1 MVLPGVF
8 QMAEMVLNFKICN
21 LKKNGTMAL
30 TIISLIKQV
39 PLPTEMRMGDDGLMD
54 RTKAKSIINID
65 CQFGL
70 EAGLQLKKQYPDAKM
85 IVCSMGPPSFEVAL
99 RTAISMGYDEAY
111 LLSDRK
117 LGGSDTYATGLA
129 ISTMLKHLG
138 FTKDS
143 KEPFIVLAGRQ
154 TSDGDT
160 AHVPSQV
167 AENLGIPQATFVE
180 SVKADGEGNVI
191 AKRIIEGGYQ
201 MMKLPM
207 PCTISLTPT
216 GIPPRK
222 PSLVGAIK
230 ARNLPIT
237 VFGIDD
243 IGLGTE
249 KIGIN
254 GSPTIVA
261 NVINI
266 ISERAPIIMSE
277 GHNETALV
285 DNLILNFKKGANV
298 IEKKETVEKKVSEKP
313 EFPFFDNRNGSKGI
327 LTWAEVTN
335 GIIARPSIELL
346 TPARKLANQLG
357 NDTKIMTLLIG
368 KNVESLA
375 TTLFEHGSDEVI
387 IVENDKLEE
396 YLVLPFSSIF
406 AQVIKERKPEIAL
419 FAATTSGRELAPRI
433 GVKTGSGVTADCTG
447 LEIGE
452 YINRKEKLI
461 NKPILHSR
469 RPTYGESKLATILGF
484 VYPQISTARAGTFEV
499 PSREEGRK
507 GVLSTFKPILDDKEF
522 RVKILKTVRGEG
534 SLQNLFEADIIVS
547 GGRGT
552 TSDNLGLIKKLVE
565 ALKTNGVNAEWAC
578 SRVVVDEGVAEY
590 AHQIGQTGKTI
601 RPKVY
606 VAVGISGA
614 IQHIAGM
621 KESEKIIAIDHNS
634 KASIFHFADFGIVGE
649 YQDILPELIERV
661 KGGFTFGIE
670 AIKN

>member
-1 MVLPGVF
+1 
-8 QMAEMVLNFKICN
+8 
-21 LKKNGTMAL
+21 MAL

-39 PLPTEMRMGDDGLMD
+39 PVPSEMRMGEDGLMD

-65 CQFGL
+65 CTFGL
-70 EAGLQLKKQYPDAKM
+70 EAGLQLKKQNPDARL
-85 IVCSMGPPSFEVAL
+85 IVCSMGPGSFDVAL

-143 KEPFIVLAGRQ
+143 KEPYIILAGRQ

-167 AENLGIPQATFVE
+167 AEAIGIPQATFVE
-180 SVKADGEGNVI
+180 SVKSDGLGNVI

-207 PCTISLTPT
+207 PCVISLTPT

-222 PSLVGAIK
+222 PSLSGAIK
-230 ARNLPIT
+230 ARSLNIT
-237 VFGIDD
+237 TFGIDD

-261 NVINI
+261 KVINMV
-266 ISERAPIIMSE
+266 SERPPITMSE
-277 GHNETALV
+277 GHNDASLV
-285 DNLILNFKKGANV
+285 DSLIANLKKGGNV
-298 IEKKETVEKKVSEKP
+298 LIKKEDEAKKDVDRPDFPEKD
-313 EFPFFDNRNGSKGI
+313 FRDGSRGI
-327 LTWAEVTN
+327 LTWAEITN
-335 GIIARPSIELL
+335 GTVSRPSLELL
-346 TPARKLANQLG
+346 TPARHLANQLG
-357 NDTKIMTLLIG
+357 NDTKVMTLIIG
-368 KNVESLA
+368 KNIQSLA
-375 TTLFEHGSDEVI
+375 QTLIEHGSDEVI
-387 IVENDKLEE
+387 LVENDKLEE

-406 AQVIKERKPEIAL
+406 QQVIKARKPEIAL

-433 GVKTGSGVTADCTG
+433 GMKTNSGVTADCTG

-452 YINRKEKLI
+452 YVNKKEKVI
-461 NKPILHSR
+461 YTPILESR

-484 VYPQISTARAGTFEV
+484 VCPQVSTARAGTFEV
-499 PSREEGRK
+499 PKRIEGK
-507 GVLSTFKPILDDKEF
+507 QGIVSSFTPVLNEKDFVVEIMN
-522 RVKILKTVRGEG
+522 TVRGG
-534 SLQNLFEADIIVS
+534 GGLQNLFDADIIIS

-552 TSDNLGLIKKLVE
+552 TNDSLGLIKSLAE
-565 ALKTNGVNAEWAC
+565 ALKAQGVNAEWAC
-578 SRVVVDEGVAEY
+578 SRPVVDEGITEY
-590 AHQIGQTGKTI
+590 ARQVGQTGKTV

-621 KESEKIIAIDHNS
+621 KEAEKIIAIDHNP
-634 KASIFHFADFGIVGE
+634 KANIFHNADFGIMGE

-661 KGGFTFGIE
+661 KAGFTFGIE
-670 AIKN
+670 PKKTI

>member
-1 MVLPGVF
+1 
-8 QMAEMVLNFKICN
+8 
-21 LKKNGTMAL
+21 MAL

-39 PLPTEMRMGDDGLMD
+39 PLPSEMRMGEDGLMD

-70 EAGLQLKKQYPDAKM
+70 EAGLQLKKQYPDARL
-85 IVCSMGPPSFEVAL
+85 IVCSMGPASFQVAL

-129 ISTMLKHLG
+129 ISTMLRHLG
-138 FTKDS
+138 FTKDA
-143 KEPFIVLAGRQ
+143 KDPFIILAGRQ

-180 SVKADGEGNVI
+180 SVNADGNGNVI

-222 PSLVGAIK
+222 PSLTGAIK
-230 ARNLPIT
+230 ARNIAIT

-254 GSPTIVA
+254 GSPTIVSK
-261 NVINI
+261 VENI
-266 ISERAPIIMSE
+266 VSERAPVILSS
-277 GHNETALV
+277 GHNDAALV
-285 DNLILNFKKGANV
+285 DSLISNFNKGRNV
-298 IEKKETVEKKVSEKP
+298 LVKKEKAEKILSDTP
-313 EFPFFDNRNGSKGI
+313 DYPIQDDRNGAKGI
-327 LTWAEVTN
+327 LTWAETAN
-335 GIIARPSIELL
+335 GEITRPSVELL
-346 TPARKLANQLG
+346 TPARRLADQLG
-357 NDTKIMTLLIG
+357 NETKIITLLIG
-368 KNVESLA
+368 RNVKPLA
-375 TTLFEHGSDEVI
+375 QTLFEHGSDEVI
-387 IVENDKLEE
+387 IIENDKLEE

-406 AQVIKERKPEIAL
+406 AQVIKERRPEIAL

-452 YINRKEKLI
+452 YVDKKEKLI
-461 NKPILHSR
+461 FKPILQSR

-499 PSREEGRK
+499 PVNVSGRT
-507 GVLSTFKPILDDKEF
+507 GLLSTFSPVLTEDDF
-522 RVKILKTVRGEG
+522 RVEILKTVRGEG
-534 SLQNLFEADIIVS
+534 SLQNLFEADIIIS

-552 TSDNLGLIKKLVE
+552 TSDNLGLIKKLAE
-565 ALKTNGVNAEWAC
+565 TLKAKGVNAEWAC

-606 VAVGISGA
+606 IAVGISGA

-621 KESEKIIAIDHNS
+621 KESGQIIAIDHNP
-634 KASIFHFADFGIVGE
+634 KASIFHFSDFGIVGE

-670 AIKN
+670 PAKV

>member
-1 MVLPGVF
+1 
-8 QMAEMVLNFKICN
+8 
-21 LKKNGTMAL
+21 MAL

-39 PLPTEMRMGDDGLMD
+39 PLPSEMRMGEDGLMD

-70 EAGLQLKKQYPDAKM
+70 EAGLQLKKTYPEAKL
-85 IVCSMGPPSFEVAL
+85 IVCSMGPGSFEASI

-143 KEPFIVLAGRQ
+143 RDPFIIFAGRQ

-167 AENLGIPQATFVE
+167 AESMGIPQATFVE
-180 SVKADGEGNVI
+180 SIKGDGTGNVI

-207 PCTISLTPT
+207 PCVISLTPT

-222 PSLVGAIK
+222 PSLSGAIK
-230 ARNLPIT
+230 ARNLKIT
-237 VFGIDD
+237 TFGIDD

-261 NVINI
+261 KVINI
-266 ISERAPIIMSE
+266 VSERPPIRMSE
-277 GHNETALV
+277 GHNEAELV
-285 DNLILNFKKGANV
+285 DSLIANYQKGGNV
-298 IEKKETVEKKVSEKP
+298 LEKKEKETKKDIERP
-313 EFPFFDNRNGSKGI
+313 DFPDKDFREGSRGI
-327 LTWAEVTN
+327 LTWAEITN
-335 GIIARPSIELL
+335 GNISRPSIELL
-346 TPARKLANQLG
+346 TPARKLATQLG
-357 NDTKIMTLLIG
+357 NDTKVMTLLIG
-368 KNVESLA
+368 KNVQPLA
-375 TTLFEHGSDEVI
+375 QTLIEHGSDEVI
-387 IVENDKLEE
+387 LVENDRLEE

-406 AQVIKERKPEIAL
+406 AQLIKERKPEIAL

-433 GVKTGSGVTADCTG
+433 GMKTDSGVTADCTG

-452 YINRKEKLI
+452 YIDKKEQVI
-461 NKPILHSR
+461 YKPILESR

-484 VYPQISTARAGTFEV
+484 VCPQISTARAGTFEV
-499 PSREEGRK
+499 PKRMEGK
-507 GVLSTFKPILDDKEF
+507 QGIVSGFKPVLTEKDFVVEI
-522 RVKILKTVRGEG
+522 VKTVRGEG
-534 SLQNLFEADIIVS
+534 GLQNLFDAEIIVS

-552 TSDNLGLIKKLVE
+552 TIDNLGLIKALAE
-565 ALKTNGVNAEWAC
+565 ALKNQGINAEWSS
-578 SRVVVDEGVAEY
+578 SRPVVDEGVAEY
-590 AHQIGQTGKTI
+590 ARQVGQTGKTI

-606 VAVGISGA
+606 IAVGISGA

-621 KESEKIIAIDHNS
+621 KESEKIIAIDHNP
-634 KASIFHFADFGIVGE
+634 KANIFHNADFGIVGE
-649 YQDILPELIERV
+649 YQDIIPELIERV
-661 KGGFTFGIE
+661 KSGFTFGIE
-670 AIKN
+670 PKKKL

>member
-1 MVLPGVF
+1 MG
-8 QMAEMVLNFKICN
+8 
-21 LKKNGTMAL
+21 L

-39 PLPTEMRMGDDGLMD
+39 PLPSEMRMGEDGLMD

-70 EAGLQLKKQYPDAKM
+70 EAGLQLKKQYPDARL
-85 IVCSMGPPSFEVAL
+85 IVCSMGPQSFEVAL

-129 ISTMLKHLG
+129 ISTMLRHLG
-138 FTKDS
+138 FTKDA
-143 KEPFIVLAGRQ
+143 KDPFIILAGRQ

-180 SVKADGEGNVI
+180 SVNADGVGNVI

-222 PSLVGAIK
+222 PSLIGAIK

-237 VFGIDD
+237 IFGVDD

-249 KIGIN
+249 KIGIS

-261 NVINI
+261 NVVNI
-266 ISERAPIIMSE
+266 VSERAPIIMSA
-277 GHNETALV
+277 GHDDATLV
-285 DNLILNFKKGANV
+285 SNMISNFNKGGNV
-298 IEKKETVEKKVSEKP
+298 LVKKEKAEKKVSEHP
-313 EFPFFDNRNGSKGI
+313 DFPIVDLRNGAKGI
-327 LTWAEVTN
+327 LTWAETAN
-335 GIIARPSIELL
+335 GEITRPSIEIL
-346 TPARKLANQLG
+346 TPARHLADQLG
-357 NDTKIMTLLIG
+357 DDTRIMTLLIG
-368 KNVESLA
+368 KHVKHLA
-375 TTLFEHGSDEVI
+375 QTLIEHGSDEVI
-387 IVENDKLEE
+387 IVEDDRLEE

-452 YINRKEKLI
+452 YVNRKEKVI
-461 NKPILHSR
+461 NRPILHSR

-499 PSREEGRK
+499 PARQTGRA
-507 GVLSTFKPILDDKEF
+507 GIISTFDPILTEDEF
-522 RVKILKTVRGEG
+522 KVVILKTVRGEG
-534 SLQNLFEADIIVS
+534 SLQNLFEADVIVS
-547 GGRGT
+547 GGRGA
-552 TSDNLGLIKKLVE
+552 TSDNLSLIKKLAE
-565 ALKTNGVNAEWAC
+565 TLKDSGVNAEWAC

-590 AHQIGQTGKTI
+590 AHQVGQTGKTI

-606 VAVGISGA
+606 IAVGISGA
-614 IQHIAGM
+614 IQHLAGM
-621 KESEKIIAIDHNS
+621 KESEKIIAIDHNP
-634 KASIFHFADFGIVGE
+634 KAPIFHFADFGIVGE
-649 YQDILPELIERV
+649 YQDILPEIIEQV
-661 KGGFTFGIE
+661 KGGFTFGI
-670 AIKN
+670 APRKK

>member
-1 MVLPGVF
+1 
-8 QMAEMVLNFKICN
+8 
-21 LKKNGTMAL
+21 MAL

-70 EAGLQLKKQYPDAKM
+70 EAGLQLKKQYPDARL
-85 IVCSMGPPSFEVAL
+85 IACSMGPQSFEVAL
-99 RTAISMGYDEAY
+99 RTAISMGYDEAF

-138 FTKDS
+138 FTKES

-180 SVKADGEGNVI
+180 TVKADGEGNVI

-201 MMKLPM
+201 IMKLPM

-222 PSLVGAIK
+222 PSLTGAIK
-230 ARNLPIT
+230 ARNAKIT

-261 NVINI
+261 NVVNI
-266 ISERAPIIMSE
+266 VSERAPIILSE
-277 GHNETALV
+277 GHTDSALV
-285 DNLILNFKKGANV
+285 DSLISNFKKGANV
-298 IEKKETVEKKVSEKP
+298 LEKKETAEKKIIEKP
-313 EFPFFDNRNGSKGI
+313 EFPYYDNRNGAKGI
-327 LTWAEVTN
+327 ITWAEVTN

-357 NDTKIMTLLIG
+357 IDTKIMTLLIG
-368 KNVESLA
+368 KNVQHLA
-375 TTLFEHGSDEVI
+375 KTLFEYGSDEVI
-387 IVENDKLEE
+387 VVENDKLEE

-452 YINRKEKLI
+452 YVNRKEKVI

-499 PSREEGRK
+499 PTREEGRT
-507 GVLSTFKPILDDKEF
+507 GILSIFKPRLEEKDFSVE
-522 RVKILKTVRGEG
+522 ILKTVRGEG
-534 SLQNLFEADIIVS
+534 NSVNLFDADIIIS
-547 GGRGT
+547 GGRGAT
-552 TSDNLGLIKKLVE
+552 VDGLELIKKLAE
-565 ALKTNGVNAEWAC
+565 TLKEKGVKAEWAC
-578 SRVVVDEGVAEY
+578 SRVVVDEGFSEY
-590 AHQIGQTGKTI
+590 ARQVGQTGKTI

-614 IQHIAGM
+614 VQHIAGM

-670 AIKN
+670 PSKN

>member
-1 MVLPGVF
+1 
-8 QMAEMVLNFKICN
+8 
-21 LKKNGTMAL
+21 MAL

-39 PLPTEMRMGDDGLMD
+39 PVPSEMRMGDDGLMD

-65 CQFGL
+65 CTFGL
-70 EAGLQLKKQYPDAKM
+70 EAGLQLKKQNPDAKL
-85 IVCSMGPPSFEVAL
+85 IVCSMGPGSFDTAL

-143 KEPFIVLAGRQ
+143 KEPFIILAGRQ

-167 AENLGIPQATFVE
+167 AEAIGIPQATFVE
-180 SVKADGEGNVI
+180 SVKADGSGNVI

-207 PCTISLTPT
+207 PCVISLTPT
-216 GIPPRK
+216 GISPRK
-222 PSLVGAIK
+222 PSLSGAIK
-230 ARNLPIT
+230 ARNLKIT
-237 VFGIDD
+237 TFGIDD

-261 NVINI
+261 KVVNMV
-266 ISERAPIIMSE
+266 SERPPITMSV
-277 GHNETALV
+277 GHDETSLV
-285 DNLILNFKKGANV
+285 DSLIANLKKGGNV
-298 IEKKETVEKKVSEKP
+298 LVKKEEEVKKDTERPDFPEKD
-313 EFPFFDNRNGSKGI
+313 FRDGSRGI
-327 LTWAEVTN
+327 LTWAEITKGTVS
-335 GIIARPSIELL
+335 RPSLELL
-346 TPARKLANQLG
+346 TPARHLANQLG
-357 NDTKIMTLLIG
+357 NDTKVMTLIIG
-368 KNVESLA
+368 KNIQHLA
-375 TTLFEHGSDEVI
+375 QTLIEHGSDEVI
-387 IVENDKLEE
+387 LVEDDKLEE

-406 AQVIKERKPEIAL
+406 QQVIKARKPEIAL

-433 GVKTGSGVTADCTG
+433 GMKTDSGVTADCTG

-452 YINRKEKLI
+452 YISKKEKVI
-461 NKPILHSR
+461 YTPILESR

-484 VYPQISTARAGTFEV
+484 VCPQVSTARAGTFEV
-499 PSREEGRK
+499 PKRVEGK
-507 GVLSTFKPILDDKEF
+507 QGIVSSFTPVLNEKDFVVEILN
-522 RVKILKTVRGEG
+522 TVRGEG
-534 SLQNLFEADIIVS
+534 GLANLFEADIIIS

-552 TSDNLGLIKKLVE
+552 TNDGLVLIKSLAE
-565 ALKTNGVNAEWAC
+565 ALKNQGVNSEWAC
-578 SRVVVDEGVAEY
+578 SRPVVDEGITEY
-590 AHQIGQTGKTI
+590 ARQVGQTGKTV

-606 VAVGISGA
+606 VAVGVSGA

-621 KESEKIIAIDHNS
+621 KEAGKVIAIDHNP
-634 KASIFHFADFGIVGE
+634 KANIFNNADFGIVGE

-661 KGGFTFGIE
+661 KAGFTFGIE
-670 AIKN
+670 PKKVD